1 MIVQG
6 IIPFHGSL
14 RFPGR
19 RDQDWPHAIGAL
31 GIALVDQQERAILP
45 PRVHRQTASS
55 RARRRVLYAGGS
67 SLNIPV
73 GVGYRP
79 QLTAVVTE
87 AGAPGITARSQ
98 LHPDSLRST
107 WSSANQRFC
116 RAVSRTI
123 SCCGGR
129 SIKLPPARTLMEERG
144 IRGASTMI
152 TERALWVM
160 ERNSAGPLTLN
171 GIAAACGVSRS
182 HLANAFGT
190 ATGWPVMKYLKARRM
205 TEAARQLASGAP
217 DILTV
222 ALDHGYGS
230 HQAFTRAFKDQ
241 FGLSPE
247 QVRAR
252 GTVEDL
258 ATNSPLKLSAGS
270 RRSLEPRLERL
281 EAMMFTGLAA
291 PCSYNDTIHIPAQ
304 WQRFSPYVCHVQGV
318 VDTDTYGIAGA
329 YFPEDGS
336 TEYMCGVQLQPSAE
350 LPPEFRE
357 IVIPAQ
363 RYARLT
369 HRGHVSTIFSTIDA
383 IFREWLP
390 SSGYRKKQAPY
401 SYIEHY
407 DEAFNPLTGLGSLD
421 IWIALE
427 D

>member
-1 MIVQG
+1 
-6 IIPFHGSL
+6 
-14 RFPGR
+14 
-19 RDQDWPHAIGAL
+19 
-31 GIALVDQQERAILP
+31 
-45 PRVHRQTASS
+45 
-55 RARRRVLYAGGS
+55 
-67 SLNIPV
+67 
-73 GVGYRP
+73 
-79 QLTAVVTE
+79 
-87 AGAPGITARSQ
+87 
-98 LHPDSLRST
+98 
-107 WSSANQRFC
+107 
-116 RAVSRTI
+116 
-123 SCCGGR
+123 
-129 SIKLPPARTLMEERG
+129 
-144 IRGASTMI
+144 MI

-304 WQRFSPYVCHVQGV
+304 WQRFISAYYDDIENRVERMPVGICEAPDDEGAFRYTCAAEVSALERRVPELTNIELKAGPYAVFAH
-318 VDTDTYGIAGA
+318 DDHA
-329 YFPEDGS
+329 
-336 TEYMCGVQLQPSAE
+336 
-350 LPPEFRE
+350 
-357 IVIPAQ
+357 
-363 RYARLT
+363 
-369 HRGHVSTIFSTIDA
+369 STIFATYAAIWNDA
-383 IFREWLP
+383 LP
-390 SSGYRKKQAPY
+390 ALGRRATDGPVL
-401 SYIEHY
+401 EFHN
-407 DEAFNPLTGLGSLD
+407 DGFDPDTGLGGLK
-421 IWIALE
+421 IWVPLE
-427 D
+427 VEA